1 MSFSFHDADQ
11 LKKQH
16 RPSDEP
22 LQKRAALPL
31 FSIFTSSPTNHT
43 FRKPIFKRSA
53 PSSPGQDTSNCCE
66 DKENQQIASASLKTN
81 GSDEARGDRTSPA
94 PEPAPVTAP
103 PSCEDEPPAAGSS
116 DEDEK
121 DQTVF
126 FTPELFEG
134 EGDEGGAQEETKAES
149 VQGAMSTA
157 SVTEELLSSE
167 QIHMRELAS
176 ALHGQ
181 SAVSVSEQ
189 SAGLSQG
196 KEEVRGQKQYEEGE
210 GRQRGSRRHRLSRSR
225 HNVSSTQT
233 GF

>member
-53 PSSPGQDTSNCCE
+53 PSSPGQEASNCD

-134 EGDEGGAQEETKAES
+134 EGDEGGAQEQTKAES
-149 VQGAMSTA
+149 VQGATSTA
-157 SVTEELLSSE
+157 SATEELLSSE
-167 QIHMRELAS
+167 QTHVRELAS
-176 ALHGQ
+176 ARDGQ

-189 SAGLSQG
+189 SAGEGRSQ
-196 KEEVRGQKQYEEGE
+196 RAE

-225 HNVSSTQT
+225 QDVCSTQT